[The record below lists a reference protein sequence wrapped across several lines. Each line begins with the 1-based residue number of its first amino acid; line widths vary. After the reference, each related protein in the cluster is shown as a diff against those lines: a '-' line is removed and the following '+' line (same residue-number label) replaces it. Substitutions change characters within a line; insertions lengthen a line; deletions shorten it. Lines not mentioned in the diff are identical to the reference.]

1 MKTRH
6 SQQQSPKL
14 FGSLIASCIISTCA
28 LSANTNITNDIYG
41 LKNTNKADADTFFAT
56 STTTYNGTNTSF
68 TQSYSNGTLILG
80 NNTASTGSGTIWFGQ
95 GGLLGYITAN
105 FNAKEIYLT
114 GTLGAGNSFKTG
126 GGAELN
132 FNASDNI
139 TLQDWNLKFTNA
151 GLQKSNAFL
160 TAGKTLSGQNIT
172 ILDETGG
179 SIAFSAANFELHA
192 KSIQTN
198 GGTLTFK
205 NTTPTTSEPNTITID
220 SLKLTNAIFDAKG
233 FSGELAI
240 KDLAATNTNFDTAH
254 FSAENLN
261 ASTAAFLQ
269 TRDDADG
276 YAALTLTG
284 NYTIQAAALNTGATH
299 MSFNKLTSLT
309 ADTLTAGTWGA
320 YAASITLTDVK
331 NAMIKDLRLQ
341 WYTSADTAYPTFDS
355 SKSQNANITIS
366 SLFMRGGVLKTAKN
380 GTLDLQKI
388 DALQSTIDAVGIN
401 AASIDWSEWTLSG
414 TQTPIQASYRYDKGK
429 LTLTGLLKPR
439 KILSFEGE
447 SLDATKARFEVNG
460 QVLDTSRISG
470 EADFASLNLTNA
482 ITTFNDFNLISG
494 GDLSYSGKSRITIK
508 GNLDIKGVVNFFID
522 GRSLSPIMVEGRT
535 DIYFD
540 AKDMGAD
547 FIAKP
552 LFNVYNLRGL
562 KGLKIGT
569 QYTLL
574 RSNGGITYHY
584 TSQSGETSSG
594 NDLGYQ
600 ANMLD
605 RVGFYETLNSP
616 RLDNDLSFK
625 YNGIV
630 ITKTADATSIGFKI
644 DTESSLNP
652 YDKNRIEYWFFRKG
666 GREWIDA
673 INGVSGEVM
682 EYFQTLMIDKN
693 NALWANDII
702 TPNDLDFF
710 LQLARKMDSAANQLG
725 STSRKSSSIDAV
737 RLATD
742 VNRNSRLVKLSS
754 TIKEDNSF
762 AQIIKRL
769 QNRHFAQNE
778 DSTEGGTSQSG
789 VNEGIASDALP
800 SNIYQVGMREEYKNN
815 VWGTAIGAVNFV
827 QGGNG
832 TLYGINLG
840 YDRFI
845 NNVIVGGY
853 VAYAY
858 SNYFGDLIQN
868 NGHNLNLGFYTR
880 AFLDNHE
887 FDLTLSQT
895 IGFNQEFID
904 SKELITQ
911 QLNQHYSYNSFITN
925 LNFNYGYLFYLQ
937 NNTMVLKPQ
946 VGLSY
951 FFIANSDIQGKTSDA
966 FYKDLLANA
975 NADNKQVIALN
986 VALETRKYIDANSYW
1001 YVLAGTSQD
1010 LFVYSQG
1017 DESIRFIGNNT
1028 LAYRKNTAKNL
1039 YLSLTIGGE
1048 MEVYERVFINFGLG
1062 SKLGIFYKDIGISGN
1077 LGMRYIF

>member
-14 FGSLIASCIISTCA
+14 FGSFMASCIISTCA
-28 LSANTNITNDIYG
+28 LSAGDITNDIYR
-41 LKNTNKADADTFFAT
+41 LNNANNTNADNFYAT
-56 STTTYNGTNTSF
+56 STTTYSSGGTSF

-80 NNTASTGSGTIWFGQ
+80 NNSASTGSGTIWFGQ
-95 GGLLGYITAN
+95 GIYLGYITAN

-114 GTLGAGNSFKTG
+114 GTLGAGNGISTG

-151 GLQKSNAFL
+151 GLQKSNASL

-179 SIAFSAANFELHA
+179 SIAFSAANFNLHA

-198 GGTLTFK
+198 SGTLTFK
-205 NTTPTTSEPNTITID
+205 NTAPTTGKPNTITID
-220 SLKLTNAIFDAKG
+220 NLKLTNAIFDAKD
-233 FSGELAI
+233 FSG
-240 KDLAATNTNFDTAH
+240 
-254 FSAENLN
+254 
-261 ASTAAFLQ
+261 
-269 TRDDADG
+269 
-276 YAALTLTG
+276 TL
-284 NYTIQAAALNTGATH
+284 
-299 MSFNKLTSLT
+299 
-309 ADTLTAGTWGA
+309 
-320 YAASITLTDVK
+320 
-331 NAMIKDLRLQ
+331 
-341 WYTSADTAYPTFDS
+341 
-355 SKSQNANITIS
+355 
-366 SLFMRGGVLKTAKN
+366 
-380 GTLDLQKI
+380 
-388 DALQSTIDAVGIN
+388 
-401 AASIDWSEWTLSG
+401 
-414 TQTPIQASYRYDKGK
+414 
-429 LTLTGLLKPR
+429 
-439 KILSFEGE
+439 
-447 SLDATKARFEVNG
+447 
-460 QVLDTSRISG
+460 
-470 EADFASLNLTNA
+470 
-482 ITTFNDFNLISG
+482 NLISG

-508 GNLDIKGVVNFFID
+508 GNLDIKGVVNFFIN

-625 YNGIV
+625 YDGIV

-666 GREWIDA
+666 GSEWIDA

-693 NALWANDII
+693 NPLWANDII

-778 DSTEGGTSQSG
+778 DSTEGGASQSG
-789 VNEGIASDALP
+789 VNEGVASDALP

>member
-28 LSANTNITNDIYG
+28 LSADTDITNSIYN
-41 LKNTNKADADTFFAT
+41 LKNANNSAAGNFYAT
-56 STTTYNGTNTSF
+56 SIHTYSSGGTSF
-68 TQSYSNGTLILG
+68 TQSYNNGTLILG
-80 NNTASTGSGTIWFGQ
+80 NNSASTGTDTIWFGQ
-95 GGLLGYITAN
+95 GIYLGYITAN

-114 GTLGAGNSFKTG
+114 GTLGAGNGISTG

-139 TLQDWNLKFTNA
+139 TLQDWNLKFTSA
-151 GLQKSNAFL
+151 GLQKSNANL

-233 FSGELAI
+233 FSG
-240 KDLAATNTNFDTAH
+240 
-254 FSAENLN
+254 
-261 ASTAAFLQ
+261 
-269 TRDDADG
+269 
-276 YAALTLTG
+276 TL
-284 NYTIQAAALNTGATH
+284 
-299 MSFNKLTSLT
+299 
-309 ADTLTAGTWGA
+309 
-320 YAASITLTDVK
+320 
-331 NAMIKDLRLQ
+331 
-341 WYTSADTAYPTFDS
+341 
-355 SKSQNANITIS
+355 
-366 SLFMRGGVLKTAKN
+366 
-380 GTLDLQKI
+380 
-388 DALQSTIDAVGIN
+388 
-401 AASIDWSEWTLSG
+401 
-414 TQTPIQASYRYDKGK
+414 
-429 LTLTGLLKPR
+429 
-439 KILSFEGE
+439 
-447 SLDATKARFEVNG
+447 
-460 QVLDTSRISG
+460 
-470 EADFASLNLTNA
+470 
-482 ITTFNDFNLISG
+482 NLISG

-552 LFNVYNLRGL
+552 LFNVYNLKGL
-562 KGLKIGT
+562 RGLKIGT

-605 RVGFYETLNSP
+605 RVGFYETLNSS

-666 GREWIDA
+666 GSEWIDA

-778 DSTEGGTSQSG
+778 DSTEGVASQSG
-789 VNEGIASDALP
+789 ANEGMASDALP